1 MDWGAT
7 QNTCEPSIND
17 IKHAQATA
25 GTSTTFAATLTSMS
39 SFPDLISK
47 TKKLGVDLKMCWL
60 YQCRK
65 TMGHFMNGCKQP
77 AA

>member
-7 QNTCEPSIND
+7 QNTCKLSTNGT
-17 IKHAQATA
+17 KHAQATT
-25 GTSTTFAATLTSMS
+25 GTSTASAATTMLIS

-47 TKKLGVDLKMCWL
+47 TNKLGVDLKMCWL

-65 TMGHFMNGCKQP
+65 TMGHFINGCKQ
-77 AA
+77 